1 MPKYDLRELLKAQV
15 KQDASDVLLKA
26 YAPPLFRVYGEMYP
40 VKGPTL
46 EPEEVQEL
54 VYTIL
59 TDDQKREFETKL
71 ELDLAFSIEG
81 VSRYRINVFRQR
93 ECVGMNARA
102 IPFKI
107 STIEE
112 IHMPAMVKDFCFR
125 PRGMV
130 LITGPTGCG
139 KSTSLAA
146 MIHYINERRSVHIVT
161 IEDPIEFVHEDKMA
175 LINQRERGTD
185 THDFA
190 NALRHVTRQDPDVI
204 LVGEM
209 RDLETIQL
217 AVTCAETGHLVFG
230 TLHTTDA
237 CQTVDRII
245 DAFPPHQQM
254 QIRTQLSA
262 NLVGIISQVL
272 LKRKDGKGRIAS
284 YETLVGLSAV
294 RNLIR
299 EGKTYQLPSVLQT
312 GMKQGMMSLNQNL
325 VQLHLD
331 GWVTEEAAL
340 EKATDPIT
348 FQEILDESREEYA
361 KKVGK
366 KPA

>member
-1 MPKYDLRELLKAQV
+1 MPKYNLEELMVHEV
-15 KQDASDVLLKA
+15 KQDASDLVLKA
-26 YAPPLFRVYGEMYP
+26 YAPPMFRVYGDWYP
-40 VKGPTL
+40 VKGPSL
-46 EPEEVQEL
+46 EPEEVEEL
-54 VYTIL
+54 VYSL
-59 TDDQKREFETKL
+59 LNDDQKQEFETKL
-71 ELDLAFSIEG
+71 ELDLSFAIEG
-81 VSRYRINVFRQR
+81 VSRYRISVFRQR
-93 ECVGMNARA
+93 QCIGMNARA
-102 IPFKI
+102 IPFRI
-107 STIEE
+107 QTIDEL
-112 IHMPAMVKDFCFR
+112 HMPEMVKDFCYR

-130 LITGPTGCG
+130 LVTGPTGSG

-146 MIHYINERRSVHIVT
+146 MIHYINQNRGVHIVT
-161 IEDPIEFVHEDKMA
+161 IEDPIEFVHQDDKA
-175 LINQRERGTD
+175 LINQRELGTD
-185 THDFA
+185 THSFA
-190 NALRHVTRQDPDVI
+190 EALKHVTRQDPDVI

-217 AVTCAETGHLVFG
+217 AITAAETGHLVFG

-254 QIRTQLSA
+254 QIRTQLST

-284 YETLVGLSAV
+284 YETPVGLASV

-312 GMKQGMMSLNQNL
+312 GMKHGMMSLNQNL
-325 VQLHLD
+325 VQLHLN

-340 EKATDPIT
+340 EKATDPVS
-348 FQEILDESREEYA
+348 FAEILEEA
-361 KKVGK
+361 KKRHAEKHGK
-366 KPA
+366 EPA

>member
-1 MPKYDLRELLKAQV
+1 MPKYDLRELMVHQV
-15 KQDASDVLLKA
+15 KQDASDLLLKA
-26 YAPPLFRVYGEMYP
+26 YTPPLFRVYGEMYP

-46 EPEEVQEL
+46 DPEEVQQL
-54 VYTIL
+54 IYSIL
-59 TDDQKREFETKL
+59 TDEQKREFETNL
-71 ELDLAFSIEG
+71 ELDLSFQIEG

-93 ECVGMNARA
+93 GYVGMNARA
-102 IPFKI
+102 IPFRI

-112 IHMPAMVKDFCFR
+112 LHMPEMVKDFCFR

-130 LITGPTGCG
+130 LVTGPTGSG

-146 MIHYINERRSVHIVT
+146 MIHYINQNRSVHIVT
-161 IEDPIEFVHEDKMA
+161 IEDPIEFVHKDDKA
-175 LINQRERGTD
+175 LINQRELGTD
-185 THDFA
+185 THSFA
-190 NALRHVTRQDPDVI
+190 NALKHVTRQDPDVI

-217 AVTCAETGHLVFG
+217 AITAAETGHLVFG

-254 QIRTQLSA
+254 QIRTQLSS

-284 YETLVGLSAV
+284 FETLVGLANV

-312 GMKQGMMSLNQNL
+312 GLKHGMMSLNQNL
-325 VQLHLD
+325 VQLHLN

-340 EKATDPIT
+340 EMATDPVS
-348 FQEILDESREEYA
+348 FKEILEEA
-361 KKVGK
+361 RKRHQEKHGK
-366 KPA
+366 RPA